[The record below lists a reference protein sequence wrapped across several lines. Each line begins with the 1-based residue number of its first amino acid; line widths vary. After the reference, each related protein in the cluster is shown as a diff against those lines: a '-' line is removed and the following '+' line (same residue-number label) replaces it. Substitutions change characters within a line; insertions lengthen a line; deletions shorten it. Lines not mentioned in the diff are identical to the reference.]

1 MTRVR
6 TRWHFSRLL
15 LLFSSSEALQARRC
29 LTLLLLGLTSLR
41 TVLSCDEKTRP
52 QSRDLSALPR
62 YLEAERYSERKDLD
76 APRVIP
82 EWMQRENEASSMA
95 DQSASDVASDDHPGH
110 SLKIQRNRDG
120 FNPSVKKRAHLDDD
134 ILASGVNDRRGDRV
148 RSGSTS
154 NYPKRKSNDHLSGSA
169 KTRRVREGI
178 GFQSMKRREESS
190 AENWLGNLVRKR
202 RGAAPTLRVASYYTA
217 NEVQFHDSDNEAR
230 SLMILDRSR
239 RSAGNLAESPAAH
252 NRDAEDALMEVPPI
266 DRLHSRVAPSVSHPT
281 VKSTRS
287 RRDRNGINF
296 EVERVGLNADNLYAE
311 TPVNRANERMSDYAA
326 RRNLRGSEILS
337 RPSER
342 DIDDALAE
350 HRDDLAADR
359 SDRGIVGI
367 WVTRQTHLD
376 RRNIYSL
383 DDRSG
388 GTRKSESSA
397 DWLRESD
404 GIVINGV
411 RNEFASAN
419 ANASES
425 DVNAIAIDAVADD
438 FDVGGTI
445 SIENQVELDG
455 ISEIE
460 NRTDDAELDDSEY
473 LDSPLDLDR
482 AEIRSANCRNVACS
496 KSSSD
501 DDVSVIRITK
511 FGEAGE
517 ESNEDPFAKVNDI
530 SMAAG
535 NGSDTDINVDSEA
548 PFTGF
553 EGSQKFP
560 VKINHKSARVPSQVE
575 KFDRRHFGPHKEN
588 VLEEASTWYPST
600 TVLSDLPKSPSE
612 DVLHRKTNDAG
623 FEDGVVELR
632 EANNS
637 NEETTEMDDELD
649 DTYDES
655 WLPSSTDESDESL
668 SGSSDIEYN
677 SDKKLA
683 VTSNVADSEFDSATR
698 DKNDSE
704 YSNAD
709 IDVTSAKPTKKT
721 TITILGLFEMT
732 HGTVPRP
739 EGTRELQAA
748 KLAVDRVN
756 ELNILKRFH
765 LRLIYNDTKCDS
777 GVAVDRFFHALYAP
791 REKHLMPFLLG
802 TACSEVT
809 ETLAKIVPYWNVIQV
824 SFGSTAP
831 ALSDS
836 NEFPLFLRTVA
847 PDSSHNP
854 ARIALIKHFGWDTVT
869 ALSQTGDMYSLAVN
883 DLVTELEQANIT
895 CTATITFAEND
906 YKEQL
911 RTLKE
916 LDTRIIIGSFSPR
929 LAQRVFCE
937 AWKLGMHGGD
947 YAWILPG
954 ETIDSLRIAGDW
966 WHVGV
971 RECSPSQLS
980 QTLDGLIIVK
990 SHATVVGNETSASGL
1005 TSEKFT
1011 SQLNNTGVAHSKFAG
1026 QTYDAV
1032 WAMALALAK
1041 TEVHLNRRN
1050 ESMTQYTHTRK
1061 DFAML
1066 LLQQLKDL
1074 RFIGVSGPV
1083 SFDDADRV
1091 GITAFYQMHG
1101 HDIKRIAIYTPEDE
1115 KLIMNCPGCEATR
1128 WPGGQVPAA
1137 RRVFRLRMV
1146 TVAPA
1151 AFLAITC
1158 IASVGVTLAIAFL
1171 AFNLHFRKHKSIK
1184 LSSPRLNNM
1193 AAVGCGLVYG
1203 AVILLGLDDATLPD
1217 SDGYYPTVCKARVYL
1232 LSAGFS
1238 LAFGSMFTKTY
1249 RVHRLFTRSR
1259 SGVVK
1264 NKLLQDTQLIF
1275 LICMLLVIDVV
1286 VGTLWVILDPM
1297 QRHLQ
1302 NLTLEISPQ
1311 DRGVVYQPQVEVC
1324 RSQHTNGW
1332 LSALYVYKGLLLVV
1346 GVYMAWE
1353 TRHVKIPALNDS
1365 QYIGM
1370 SVYFVVITS
1379 VIVVVLANLM
1389 SDRATLAFVTITAL
1403 ILASTTATLTLLFLP
1418 QLANIL
1424 AGESLPDP
1432 VVQSLGFKIECNTRR
1447 FVIDDRSELL
1457 YRAEVQNRV
1466 YRREVARL
1474 ELELARLEKQLAEP
1488 VEPSRTSSSASIP
1501 QRNPSI
1507 GGGLPLL
1514 LLSVI
1519 PPVIPRA
1526 SWPSADSS
1534 GIRRG
1539 TVAFSS
1545 QPDLEPGDPRQSL
1558 ADLYKLHR
1566 RRETEGPNRLG
1577 VFQRLFSLFGS
1588 RPSSRKTSTASFTGV
1603 ASALRV
1609 HMGYIA
1615 GLVPGAKAASTC
1627 QVNAQGT
1634 QSPHTRCGSGPIIS
1648 ITSEEDRRLSLG
1660 LRRTESSEPKVNFS
1674 LPPQT
1679 STSQSSSREKIRGSP
1694 RFPHRI
1700 IPANSLNAIIQ
1711 STSVTRPHRWHSMD
1725 DAMKPKVTQTTSRGS
1740 SSSNSEVWTNE
1751 IKVPFSKLA
1760 NTVRVKKPPDSL
1772 ALTVAMTVDS
1782 KMSPVDTRLGSDL
1795 RKLFRENDSEEISP
1809 AEQELKTMRSS
1820 SSSSSSLKIIGAT
1833 NDFVPL
1839 KNDST
1844 PETRHDTVRN
1854 FHQES
1859 RPRPTS
1865 PVISVVDTGEESN
1878 ANVDSNVG
1886 TTSCEEKKPT
1896 SAT

>member
-1 MTRVR
+1 MTRVH
-6 TRWHFSRLL
+6 TRRHFSRLL
-15 LLFSSSEALQARRC
+15 LLFSSSGAFHASHC

-52 QSRDLSALPR
+52 QSRDLSALPCHAEARR
-62 YLEAERYSERKDLD
+62 YMEQRNLDTPGVISEWL
-76 APRVIP
+76 
-82 EWMQRENEASSMA
+82 QRENEVSSMVGRSTN
-95 DQSASDVASDDHPGH
+95 DVTSDHHSSDL
-110 SLKIQRNRDG
+110 LKIQFDRDMKKQTYDVDDDT
-120 FNPSVKKRAHLDDD
+120 FVSIIPNDQMHSEINYLKPKFDDQFDDSVKNQQ
-134 ILASGVNDRRGDRV
+134 V
-148 RSGSTS
+148 S
-154 NYPKRKSNDHLSGSA
+154 NEINFKNMKQSEKNA
-169 KTRRVREGI
+169 K
-178 GFQSMKRREESS
+178 
-190 AENWLGNLVRKR
+190 NWLDKLIRKQR
-202 RGAAPTLRVASYYTA
+202 SVSMLQATPYFLA
-217 NEVQFHDSDNEAR
+217 NEVVSEVQFQDDQDSDNDA
-230 SLMILDRSR
+230 SSTILDGPRQ
-239 RSAGNLAESPAAH
+239 SADNLLESSVH
-252 NRDAEDALMEVPPI
+252 DRDTEGTLIGAPI
-266 DRLHSRVAPSVSHPT
+266 DQLHLREASSVNHLAIPM
-281 VKSTRS
+281 RN
-287 RRDRNGINF
+287 RRDRN
-296 EVERVGLNADNLYAE
+296 EVDLNEVKRTDLNTHNLFAE
-311 TPVNRANERMSDYAA
+311 TSVNRVSERTSDFTAQ
-326 RRNLRGSEILS
+326 RDSRDGEILS
-337 RPSER
+337 RSSER
-342 DIDDALAE
+342 EIDV
-350 HRDDLAADR
+350 AANRRGHDSVMHR
-359 SDRGIVGI
+359 SDRKTVDFESAK
-367 WVTRQTHLD
+367 QTHLD
-376 RRNIYSL
+376 GRNIYAL
-383 DDRSG
+383 DNRTS
-388 GTRKSESSA
+388 RYESTV
-397 DWLRESD
+397 DYLL
-404 GIVINGV
+404 
-411 RNEFASAN
+411 
-419 ANASES
+419 SES
-425 DVNAIAIDAVADD
+425 DNFNIANESTNLYTPYVGTMAINTVADN
-438 FDVGGTI
+438 FDVSTA
-445 SIENQVELDG
+445 SIEDQVEVDG

-460 NRTDDAELDDSEY
+460 NRTEINLDTDETEISTVDCRDS
-473 LDSPLDLDR
+473 
-482 AEIRSANCRNVACS
+482 ACS
-496 KSSSD
+496 KSSNND
-501 DDVSVIRITK
+501 NVFRTKKYGRAKELNDNRKDEDYFARVGDVSTI
-511 FGEAGE
+511 
-517 ESNEDPFAKVNDI
+517 SVND
-530 SMAAG
+530 
-535 NGSDTDINVDSEA
+535 NDTDIDVINNET

-560 VKINHKSARVPSQVE
+560 VKINHKSLPELPQVE
-575 KFDRRHFGPHKEN
+575 KFDRRHFGPQKEN
-588 VLEEASTWYPST
+588 VLEETSTWYPST
-600 TVLSDLPKSPSE
+600 VLLDLPKSPSRN
-612 DVLHRKTNDAG
+612 VLHRHRKTD
-623 FEDGVVELR
+623 DVVGMDE
-632 EANNS
+632 ENNRG
-637 NEETTEMDDELD
+637 EETIERNEKQN
-649 DTYDES
+649 DTFDES
-655 WLPSSTDESDESL
+655 WLPGMSS
-668 SGSSDIEYN
+668 SGVKSSSE
-677 SDKKLA
+677 KLA
-683 VTSNVADSEFDSATR
+683 VTPNITYGDFENVTKK
-698 DKNDSE
+698 DKNDSDGRVE
-704 YSNAD
+704 
-709 IDVTSAKPTKKT
+709 IDVTVPNARPIEKT
-721 TITILGLFEMT
+721 NITILGLFEMT
-732 HGTVPRP
+732 YRTVPRP
-739 EGTRELQAA
+739 EGSCELQAA
-748 KLAVDRVN
+748 KLAVERVN
-756 ELNILKRFH
+756 ELDVLKRFR

-777 GVAVDRFFHALYAP
+777 GVAVDRFFHALYST
-791 REKHLMPFLLG
+791 RKKNLMPFLLG

-916 LDTRIIIGSFSPR
+916 LDTRIIIGSFSPQ
-929 LAQRVFCE
+929 LARRVFCE
-937 AWKLGMHGGD
+937 AWRLGIHGGD

-954 ETIDSLRIAGDW
+954 DTIDSLGMTNDW
-966 WHVGV
+966 RVG
-971 RECSPSQLS
+971 ECTPSQLS
-980 QTLDGLIIVK
+980 QTLDGLIIVR
-990 SHATVVGNETSASGL
+990 SHATVVGDEISDSGL
-1005 TSEKFT
+1005 TSAKFT
-1011 SQLNNTGVAHSKFAG
+1011 SELVNRGVAHSKFAG

-1041 TEVHLNRRN
+1041 TEVLLNRQN
-1050 ESMTQYTHTRK
+1050 ESMAWYTHTRK
-1061 DFAML
+1061 DLTSHL
-1066 LLQQLKDL
+1066 LEQLKL
-1074 RFIGVSGPV
+1074 LHFIGVSGPV

-1091 GITAFYQMHG
+1091 GITAFDQMHG
-1101 HDIKRIAIYTPEDE
+1101 HNISRIAIYTPEDG
-1115 KLIMNCPGCEATR
+1115 KLIMNCPGCVATR

-1151 AFLAITC
+1151 AFLAVTC
-1158 IASVGVTLAIAFL
+1158 IASVGVTLALAFL

-1193 AAVGCGLVYG
+1193 AAVGCCLVYG

-1249 RVHRLFTRSR
+1249 RVHRIFTRSR

-1286 VGTLWVILDPM
+1286 VVTLWVILDPM

-1302 NLTLEISPQ
+1302 NLTLEISSQ

-1379 VIVVVLANLM
+1379 SIVVVLANLM
-1389 SDRATLAFVTITAL
+1389 PDRATLAFVTITAL
-1403 ILASTTATLTLLFLP
+1403 ILASTTATLALLFLP

-1424 AGESLPDP
+1424 AGERADP
-1432 VVQSLGFKIECNTRR
+1432 VVQSFGLKIECNTRR
-1447 FVIDDRSELL
+1447 FVTDDRRELQ
-1457 YRAEVQNRV
+1457 YRVEVQNRV
-1466 YRREVARL
+1466 YRREMAQL
-1474 ELELARLEKQLAEP
+1474 ELELARLEKQLAQEP
-1488 VEPSRTSSSASIP
+1488 TEPSRASSSTSIP

-1514 LLSVI
+1514 LLSVL

-1545 QPDLEPGDPRQSL
+1545 QPDLEPDDPRQSL

-1615 GLVPGAKAASTC
+1615 GLVPGTKAASTC
-1627 QVNAQGT
+1627 QVDAQGT
-1634 QSPHTRCGSGPIIS
+1634 HSPHARCGSGPIIS

-1660 LRRTESSEPKVNFS
+1660 LRRKESSEPRVNFS
-1674 LPPQT
+1674 LPPQA

-1700 IPANSLNAIIQ
+1700 VPANSLSAIAQ
-1711 STSVTRPHRWHSMD
+1711 GTSVSRPHRWHSME
-1725 DAMKPKVTQTTSRGS
+1725 DATKPKTAQTTSRGS
-1740 SSSNSEVWTNE
+1740 CSPNFDVWATSEVG
-1751 IKVPFSKLA
+1751 VPFSELA
-1760 NTVRVKKPPDSL
+1760 NTVRGRKPPDSL
-1772 ALTVAMTVDS
+1772 TLTITVDS
-1782 KMSPVDTRLGSDL
+1782 TASPVDTRLGNDL
-1795 RKLFRENDSEEISP
+1795 RKLFKENDGQEPVSP
-1809 AEQELKTMRSS
+1809 AEYEVKTTRSS
-1820 SSSSSSLKIIGAT
+1820 SSSSSSLRIISGIS
-1833 NDFVPL
+1833 DSVPL
-1839 KNDST
+1839 KNDFTS
-1844 PETRHDTVRN
+1844 EIRQDTVSN
-1854 FHQES
+1854 FCQETKS
-1859 RPRPTS
+1859 RPSS
-1865 PVISVVDTGEESN
+1865 PVISVVDTG
-1878 ANVDSNVG
+1878 G
-1886 TTSCEEKKPT
+1886 
-1896 SAT
+1896 

>member
-6 TRWHFSRLL
+6 TRRHFSRLL
-15 LLFSSSEALQARRC
+15 LLFSSSEILQARHC

-41 TVLSCDEKTRP
+41 TVISCDEKTRP

-62 YLEAERYSERKDLD
+62 YLDVRRYSERKDLY
-76 APRVIP
+76 ASKLIP
-82 EWMQRENEASSMA
+82 EWMQHENEASSMA
-95 DQSASDVASDDHPGH
+95 GQSVSDVTGNDHPSD
-110 SLKIQRNRDG
+110 SLKSRRNRDG
-120 FNPSVKKRAHLDDD
+120 FDLSVIRRDYFDDD
-134 ILASGVNDRRGDRV
+134 NFASNINDQMH
-148 RSGSTS
+148 SGSAS
-154 NYPKRKSNDHLSGSA
+154 NYPKGKSDDRLDEPARNWRISKSINF
-169 KTRRVREGI
+169 V
-178 GFQSMKRREESS
+178 SMKQREEN
-190 AENWLGNLVRKR
+190 AKNWLDDLIKKR
-202 RGAAPTLRVASYYTA
+202 RDVPTIQVTPYEVNRAVMDK
-217 NEVQFHDSDNEAR
+217 VQFRDSDNEA
-230 SLMILDRSR
+230 SSTILSGPR
-239 RSAGNLAESPAAH
+239 RSVGNLAENSV
-252 NRDAEDALMEVPPI
+252 NDRDAENGLIQVSI
-266 DRLHSRVAPSVSHPT
+266 DRLHSREVSSVGHSSEP
-281 VKSTRS
+281 TRS
-287 RRDRNGINF
+287 RRNRD
-296 EVERVGLNADNLYAE
+296 EVSFDGGKRTSVNDGNLFAE
-311 TPVNRANERMSDYAA
+311 TPVNRANERTSDYSAH
-326 RRNLRGSEILS
+326 RSLRWSEALTRSSEHDINVPAE
-337 RPSER
+337 RP
-342 DIDDALAE
+342 
-350 HRDDLAADR
+350 DDLADDR
-359 SDRGIVGI
+359 SDRESFGFRAA
-367 WVTRQTHLD
+367 RQTHLN
-376 RRNIYSL
+376 RRNIYAL
-383 DDRSG
+383 DNRNG
-388 GTRKSESSA
+388 GARGSESSA
-397 DWLRESD
+397 DRLRESD
-404 GIVINGV
+404 GFVINGI
-411 RNEFASAN
+411 RNEFTDSVN
-419 ANASES
+419 ANGSNN
-425 DVNAIAIDAVADD
+425 VGAIAIDAVADD
-438 FDVGGTI
+438 FDIGTA
-445 SIENQVELDG
+445 SIENQAEPGG

-460 NRTDDAELDDSEY
+460 NRTDVHLEY
-473 LDSPLDLDR
+473 VDSPLNLDEV
-482 AEIRSANCRNVACS
+482 EIHGANCHNAAC
-496 KSSSD
+496 SSD
-501 DDVSVIRITK
+501 DISVIRRTK
-511 FGEAGE
+511 FGRAE
-517 ESNEDPFAKVNDI
+517 ESSGDQGYGDGDRLARVNDI
-530 SMAAG
+530 SMTPG
-535 NGSDTDINVDSEA
+535 NDSDTVIDVDSEA

-560 VKINHKSARVPSQVE
+560 VKINHKSPPVPPQVE
-575 KFDRRHFGPHKEN
+575 KFDRRHFGPHKED
-588 VLEEASTWYPST
+588 VLEETSTWYPN
-600 TVLSDLPKSPSE
+600 TVLPDLPKSPSR
-612 DVLHRKTNDAG
+612 DVLHRKTNDDGADDG
-623 FEDGVVELR
+623 DVDEVDEEDVR
-632 EANNS
+632 S
-637 NEETTEMDDELD
+637 EETTEGDRGRNDI
-649 DTYDES
+649 YDES
-655 WLPSSTDESDESL
+655 WLPGTLSGKRLSNFSSIKPSTDE
-668 SGSSDIEYN
+668 
-677 SDKKLA
+677 KFA
-683 VTSNVADSEFDSATR
+683 VTLNTADSELENATRERNDFDS
-698 DKNDSE
+698 SVE
-704 YSNAD
+704 
-709 IDVTSAKPTKKT
+709 IDVTTPSARSVEKIN
-721 TITILGLFEMT
+721 ITILGLFEMT
-732 HGTVPRP
+732 NRTVSRP
-739 EGTRELQAA
+739 EGSSELQAA
-748 KLAVDRVN
+748 KLAVRRVN
-756 ELNILKRFH
+756 DLNILKRFR

-777 GVAVDRFFHALYAP
+777 GVAVDRFFHALYST
-791 REKHLMPFLLG
+791 RKKHLMPFLLG

-954 ETIDSLRIAGDW
+954 DTIDSLKITGDW
-966 WHVGV
+966 WQLHVSNRG
-971 RECSPSQLS
+971 ECSFSQLL

-990 SHATVVGNETSASGL
+990 SHPTVVGNETSASGL
-1005 TSEKFT
+1005 TSKKFI
-1011 SQLNNTGVAHSKFAG
+1011 SELNNTGVTHSKFAG

-1032 WAMALALAK
+1032 WAMALALAE
-1041 TEVHLNRRN
+1041 TEVLLNRRN
-1050 ESMTQYTHTRK
+1050 ESMSQYTHTRK
-1061 DFAML
+1061 DLAKL
-1066 LLQQLKDL
+1066 LLKQLKNL

-1101 HDIKRIAIYTPEDE
+1101 RDIKRIAIYTPEDE

-1158 IASVGVTLAIAFL
+1158 IASVGVTLALAFL

-1193 AAVGCGLVYG
+1193 IAVGCGLVYG

-1249 RVHRLFTRSR
+1249 RVHRIFTRSR

-1275 LICMLLVIDVV
+1275 LICMLLMIDVV
-1286 VGTLWVILDPM
+1286 VVTLWVILDPM

-1379 VIVVVLANLM
+1379 GIVVVLANLM
-1389 SDRATLAFVTITAL
+1389 PDRATLAFVTITAL
-1403 ILASTTATLTLLFLP
+1403 ILASTTATLALLFLP

-1424 AGESLPDP
+1424 AGERADP
-1432 VVQSLGFKIECNTRR
+1432 VVQSLGLKIECNTRR
-1447 FVIDDRSELL
+1447 FVTDDRRELQ
-1457 YRAEVQNRV
+1457 YRVEVQNRV
-1466 YRREVARL
+1466 YRREMAQL
-1474 ELELARLEKQLAEP
+1474 ELELARLEKQLAQEP
-1488 VEPSRTSSSASIP
+1488 VEPSRASSSASIP

-1514 LLSVI
+1514 LLSVL

-1534 GIRRG
+1534 
-1539 TVAFSS
+1539 AFSS

-1627 QVNAQGT
+1627 QVDAQGT
-1634 QSPHTRCGSGPIIS
+1634 QSPHTRCGSGPIIN
-1648 ITSEEDRRLSLG
+1648 ITSEEDRRLSLAG
-1660 LRRTESSEPKVNFS
+1660 LRRKESSEPKVNFS

-1679 STSQSSSREKIRGSP
+1679 SASQSSSREKIRGSP

-1700 IPANSLNAIIQ
+1700 IPANSLSAIAQ
-1711 STSVTRPHRWHSMD
+1711 GTSITRPHRWHSME
-1725 DAMKPKVTQTTSRGS
+1725 DATKPKTTQTTSRGS
-1740 SSSNSEVWTNE
+1740 CSPNSDGWTTNE
-1751 IKVPFSKLA
+1751 VVIAFSELA
-1760 NTVRVKKPPDSL
+1760 NTTRTRKPPDSL
-1772 ALTVAMTVDS
+1772 ALTVSVDS
-1782 KMSPVDTRLGSDL
+1782 KISPIDAKLGSDL
-1795 RKLFRENDSEEISP
+1795 RKLFRENDSEEPVSP
-1809 AEQELKTMRSS
+1809 VEHELKTTRSN

-1833 NDFVPL
+1833 SEPIPL
-1839 KNDST
+1839 KNSDST
-1844 PETRHDTVRN
+1844 PETRNNIVPN
-1854 FHQES
+1854 FHEES
-1859 RPRPTS
+1859 RSRPSTS
-1865 PVISVVDTGEESN
+1865 PVISVIDTDNPGEESN
-1878 ANVDSNVG
+1878 NDVNNRVG
-1886 TTSCEEKKPT
+1886 TSCEEKRPT
-1896 SAT
+1896 L

>member
-1 MTRVR
+1 MTRVHTQR
-6 TRWHFSRLL
+6 HFSRLL
-15 LLFSSSEALQARRC
+15 LLFSSSGAFHASHC
-29 LTLLLLGLTSLR
+29 LTLLLLSLTSLR
-41 TVLSCDEKTRP
+41 TVLSCDEKTKP
-52 QSRDLSALPR
+52 QSRDLSALPYHAEAKR
-62 YLEAERYSERKDLD
+62 YMEQRNLD
-76 APRVIP
+76 APGVIS
-82 EWMQRENEASSMA
+82 EWLQRENEVSNMVGQSTSDVTSDHHSSDLLKIQFDRDMKKQTYDVDDDTFVTIIPNDQRADQMHFEINYLKSKFDNQFDDSAKNLQVSNEINFKNMKRSEKNAKNCLDKLIRKQRSVSMLQATPYFSANEVVSKVQFQDDQDSDNDASSMIL
-95 DQSASDVASDDHPGH
+95 DGPRQSADN
-110 SLKIQRNRDG
+110 L
-120 FNPSVKKRAHLDDD
+120 L
-134 ILASGVNDRRGDRV
+134 
-148 RSGSTS
+148 
-154 NYPKRKSNDHLSGSA
+154 
-169 KTRRVREGI
+169 
-178 GFQSMKRREESS
+178 ESS
-190 AENWLGNLVRKR
+190 VHDRDTKG
-202 RGAAPTLRVASYYTA
+202 TLIRA
-217 NEVQFHDSDNEAR
+217 
-230 SLMILDRSR
+230 
-239 RSAGNLAESPAAH
+239 
-252 NRDAEDALMEVPPI
+252 PI
-266 DRLHSRVAPSVSHPT
+266 DQLHLHEASSVNHLAIPT
-281 VKSTRS
+281 RN
-287 RRDRNGINF
+287 RRDRN
-296 EVERVGLNADNLYAE
+296 EVDLNEAKQRDLNTDNLFAE
-311 TPVNRANERMSDYAA
+311 TSVNRVSERTNDFTAQRDSRDD
-326 RRNLRGSEILS
+326 EILS
-337 RPSER
+337 LSSER
-342 DIDDALAE
+342 EIDVAAN
-350 HRDDLAADR
+350 RRGDDSIMHR
-359 SDRGIVGI
+359 SDRKTVDFES
-367 WVTRQTHLD
+367 TRQTHLD
-376 RRNIYSL
+376 GRNIYAL
-383 DDRSG
+383 DNRTS
-388 GTRKSESSA
+388 RSESTV
-397 DWLRESD
+397 DYLL
-404 GIVINGV
+404 
-411 RNEFASAN
+411 
-419 ANASES
+419 SES
-425 DVNAIAIDAVADD
+425 DNFNIANESTNLYTPYVGTMAINTVADN
-438 FDVGGTI
+438 FDVSTA
-445 SIENQVELDG
+445 SIEDQVEVDG

-460 NRTDDAELDDSEY
+460 NRTEINLNTDETEISTVDCRDS
-473 LDSPLDLDR
+473 
-482 AEIRSANCRNVACS
+482 ACS
-496 KSSSD
+496 KSNNND
-501 DDVSVIRITK
+501 NVFRTKKYGRAKELNDNRKDEGYFARVGVVSTI
-511 FGEAGE
+511 
-517 ESNEDPFAKVNDI
+517 SVND
-530 SMAAG
+530 
-535 NGSDTDINVDSEA
+535 NDTDIDVINNET

-560 VKINHKSARVPSQVE
+560 VKINHKSLPELPQVE
-575 KFDRRHFGPHKEN
+575 KFDRRHFGPQKED
-588 VLEEASTWYPST
+588 VLEEISTWYPN
-600 TVLSDLPKSPSE
+600 TVLLDLPKSPSRN
-612 DVLHRKTNDAG
+612 VLHRHRKTDDVVGMDEENNRSEVTIERNEKQNDT
-623 FEDGVVELR
+623 F
-632 EANNS
+632 
-637 NEETTEMDDELD
+637 
-649 DTYDES
+649 DES
-655 WLPSSTDESDESL
+655 WLPDTSS
-668 SGSSDIEYN
+668 SGIKSSSE
-677 SDKKLA
+677 KLA
-683 VTSNVADSEFDSATR
+683 VTPNITYGDFENVTKK
-698 DKNDSE
+698 DKNDSDGRVE
-704 YSNAD
+704 
-709 IDVTSAKPTKKT
+709 IDVTVPSARSIEKT
-721 TITILGLFEMT
+721 NITILGLFEMT
-732 HGTVPRP
+732 YGTVPRL
-739 EGTRELQAA
+739 EGSCELQAA
-748 KLAVDRVN
+748 KLAVERVN
-756 ELNILKRFH
+756 ELDVLKRFR
-765 LRLIYNDTKCDS
+765 LQLIYNDTKCDS
-777 GVAVDRFFHALYAP
+777 GVAVDRFFHALYST
-791 REKHLMPFLLG
+791 RKKNLMPFLLG

-916 LDTRIIIGSFSPR
+916 LDTRIIIGSFSPQ

-954 ETIDSLRIAGDW
+954 DTADSLGMTNDW
-966 WHVGV
+966 RVG
-971 RECSPSQLS
+971 ECSPSQLS
-980 QTLDGLIIVK
+980 QTLDGLIIVR
-990 SHATVVGNETSASGL
+990 SHATVVGDEISDSGL
-1005 TSEKFT
+1005 TSAKFT
-1011 SQLNNTGVAHSKFAG
+1011 SELVNRGVAHSKFAG

-1041 TEVHLNRRN
+1041 TEVLLNRQN
-1050 ESMTQYTHTRK
+1050 ESMAWYTHTKK
-1061 DFAML
+1061 DLTYRL
-1066 LLQQLKDL
+1066 LEQLKL
-1074 RFIGVSGPV
+1074 LHFIGVSGPV

-1091 GITAFYQMHG
+1091 GITAFDQMQG
-1101 HDIKRIAIYTPEDE
+1101 DIIKRIAIYTPEDG
-1115 KLIMNCPGCEATR
+1115 KLIMNCPGCVATR

-1151 AFLAITC
+1151 AFLAVTC
-1158 IASVGVTLAIAFL
+1158 IASVGVTLALAFL

-1249 RVHRLFTRSR
+1249 RVHRIFTRSR

-1286 VGTLWVILDPM
+1286 VVTLWVILDPM

-1379 VIVVVLANLM
+1379 SIVVVLANLM
-1389 SDRATLAFVTITAL
+1389 PDRATLAFVTITAL
-1403 ILASTTATLTLLFLP
+1403 ILASTTATLALLFLP

-1424 AGESLPDP
+1424 AGERADP
-1432 VVQSLGFKIECNTRR
+1432 VVQSFGLKIECNTRR
-1447 FVIDDRSELL
+1447 FVTDDRRELQ
-1457 YRAEVQNRV
+1457 YRVEVQNRV
-1466 YRREVARL
+1466 YRREMAQL
-1474 ELELARLEKQLAEP
+1474 ELELARLEKQLAQEP
-1488 VEPSRTSSSASIP
+1488 TEPSRASSSTSIP

-1514 LLSVI
+1514 LLSVL

-1545 QPDLEPGDPRQSL
+1545 QPDLEPDDPRQSL

-1615 GLVPGAKAASTC
+1615 GLVPGTKAASTC
-1627 QVNAQGT
+1627 QVDAQGT
-1634 QSPHTRCGSGPIIS
+1634 HSPHARCGSGPIIS

-1660 LRRTESSEPKVNFS
+1660 LCRKESSEPRVNFS
-1674 LPPQT
+1674 LPPQA
-1679 STSQSSSREKIRGSP
+1679 SSQSSSREKIRGSP

-1700 IPANSLNAIIQ
+1700 VPANSLSAIAQ
-1711 STSVTRPHRWHSMD
+1711 GTSVSRPHRWHSME
-1725 DAMKPKVTQTTSRGS
+1725 DATKPKTAQTTFRGS
-1740 SSSNSEVWTNE
+1740 CSPNFDVWATSEVG
-1751 IKVPFSKLA
+1751 VPFSELA
-1760 NTVRVKKPPDSL
+1760 NTVRGRKPPDSL
-1772 ALTVAMTVDS
+1772 TLTITVDS
-1782 KMSPVDTRLGSDL
+1782 MASPIDTRLGNDL
-1795 RKLFRENDSEEISP
+1795 RKLFKENDGHEPVSP
-1809 AEQELKTMRSS
+1809 AEYEVKMTRSS
-1820 SSSSSSLKIIGAT
+1820 SSSSSSLRIISGIS
-1833 NDFVPL
+1833 DSVPL
-1839 KNDST
+1839 KNDFTS
-1844 PETRHDTVRN
+1844 EIRQDTVSN
-1854 FHQES
+1854 FCQETKS
-1859 RPRPTS
+1859 RPSS
-1865 PVISVVDTGEESN
+1865 PVISVVDTG
-1878 ANVDSNVG
+1878 G
-1886 TTSCEEKKPT
+1886 
-1896 SAT
+1896 